1 MSVNYSSNPA
11 FKCFQVTPP
20 LCISLEF
27 TSEPE
32 ALPQRPD
39 RQASNGEAEVG
50 NGIQGLFGVG
60 GWLHEHAGE
69 KDSQSLY
76 YGSSCSLFSEECLGL
91 FFFCKNTKFTCVS
104 HCD

>member
-1 MSVNYSSNPA
+1 MY
-11 FKCFQVTPP
+11 
-20 LCISLEF
+20 LEF

-39 RQASNGEAEVG
+39 RQTSNGEAEVG
-50 NGIQGLFGVG
+50 NGIQGLLGVG

-76 YGSSCSLFSEECLGL
+76 CGSSCSLFSEECLGRCAFIKI
-91 FFFCKNTKFTCVS
+91 FFLCKNTKCTRVS
-104 HCD
+104 RCD

>member
-1 MSVNYSSNPA
+1 MFSSYTCA
-11 FKCFQVTPP
+11 

-39 RQASNGEAEVG
+39 RQTSNGEAEVG
-50 NGIQGLFGVG
+50 NGIQGLLGVG

-69 KDSQSLY
+69 KDSKSLY

-91 FFFCKNTKFTCVS
+91 CAFSKIFFFCKNTKFTRVS